1 MGILVPISFA
11 FQSWP
16 PCKIWDFGVGYT
28 HDLRKPR
35 KIEPGRSQTPP
46 WLFVFCTTL
55 MAHWSCIN
63 ILLNYRAW
71 SMIWIANGYAV
82 SSIARKPP
90 HLENKQ
96 ILHHYI
102 PPTLPSKTRWS
113 ADNVKFIFVTTA
125 GFSSPEKKVN
135 PNHTTN

>member
-1 MGILVPISFA
+1 
-11 FQSWP
+11 
-16 PCKIWDFGVGYT
+16 
-28 HDLRKPR
+28 
-35 KIEPGRSQTPP
+35 
-46 WLFVFCTTL
+46 

-71 SMIWIANGYAV
+71 SMIWIENGYAV

-125 GFSSPEKKVN
+125 GFSSPEKQVN